1 MGFHLPSIR
10 RALFAANQVSSK
22 TVDVPKG
29 YLAAYV
35 GDKMKRFVI
44 PVSYLNQP
52 SFQELCIYI
61 VCKILWKPNS
71 QRKRLSMDG
80 GHTHE
85 ISHGVVFGPTIKDK
99 L

>member
-1 MGFHLPSIR
+1 VNDAR
-10 RALFAANQVSSK
+10 RTAGKRKPILFCLIGGRRTISN
-22 TVDVPKG
+22 
-29 YLAAYV
+29 L
-35 GDKMKRFVI
+35 KRMIQNVKAGGMQWLVLFV
-44 PVSYLNQP
+44 
-52 SFQELCIYI
+52 FTEDQELCIYI

>member
-1 MGFHLPSIR
+1 HPRDDHIQTLPQLDTKDLRMKVDSNFEAAWLAVNDAR
-10 RALFAANQVSSK
+10 RTA
-22 TVDVPKG
+22 
-29 YLAAYV
+29 
-35 GDKMKRFVI
+35 
-44 PVSYLNQP
+44 
-52 SFQELCIYI
+52 